1 MTPLLQAVYVHLT
14 FKVALVG
21 NFARRANVANPVCV
35 GLGPRVLLLR
45 RAEFRIRRQVWR
57 RSHGNVHG
65 NVHSFGVPRAK
76 NLSENGYGVCHDLL
90 IQRSC
95 WWLFV
100 LSVRCC

>member
-57 RSHGNVHG
+57 RSHANVHTEKSKQR
-65 NVHSFGVPRAK
+65 HRLAS
-76 NLSENGYGVCHDLL
+76 VCRE
-90 IQRSC
+90 QKT
-95 WWLFV
+95 
-100 LSVRCC
+100 

>member
-1 MTPLLQAVYVHLT
+1 MTPLLQAGYVHLT

-57 RSHGNVHG
+57 RSHANVHTEK
-65 NVHSFGVPRAK
+65 SKQRPRLA
-76 NLSENGYGVCHDLL
+76 SVCRE
-90 IQRSC
+90 QKT
-95 WWLFV
+95 
-100 LSVRCC
+100 